1 LSDAS
6 PELLLYTRRRCG
18 LCEQMEAAI
27 SEACPEAVVRRV
39 EIDDDP
45 VLMGRFGR
53 DVPVLSLDGEV
64 VCKHFLDTA
73 RLHAALRAPSTGSRP
88 V

>member
-1 LSDAS
+1 
-6 PELLLYTRRRCG
+6 
-18 LCEQMEAAI
+18 MEAAI
-27 SEACPEAVVRRV
+27 HDAFPGAIVRRV

-45 VLMGRFGR
+45 ELMGRFGR
-53 DVPVLSLDGEV
+53 DVPVLALDDEV

>member
-1 LSDAS
+1 LSGAS
-6 PELLLYTRRRCG
+6 PELLVYTRRRCG
-18 LCEQMEAAI
+18 LCDQMETAI
-27 SEACPEAVVRRV
+27 LEACPGVIVRRV

-45 VLMGRFGR
+45 VLMARFGR
-53 DVPVLSLDGEV
+53 DVPVLSLDGEI

-73 RLHAALRAPSTGSRP
+73 RLRAALQAPSTVSRP